1 MTSGTPCVYN
11 YDLMQLFTP
20 NACIVK
26 DLFSACGKWDM
37 QFALTQPQT
46 GYAPALTAEP
56 AGTANKA
63 GYTLLK
69 NTEKAAEL
77 TFVAEGDNWYAPSV
91 TSASAVNLSLQKN
104 DAGKGLVGNKATL
117 KVWADIN
124 GYN

>member
-1 MTSGTPCVYN
+1 MTSGTTCVYN

-69 NTEKAAEL
+69 NAEKAAEL

-91 TSASAVNLSLQKN
+91 TSSKQPSTSRSEERRGQRT
-104 DAGKGLVGNKATL
+104 GRPQSHRPEGMG
-117 KVWADIN
+117 
-124 GYN
+124 